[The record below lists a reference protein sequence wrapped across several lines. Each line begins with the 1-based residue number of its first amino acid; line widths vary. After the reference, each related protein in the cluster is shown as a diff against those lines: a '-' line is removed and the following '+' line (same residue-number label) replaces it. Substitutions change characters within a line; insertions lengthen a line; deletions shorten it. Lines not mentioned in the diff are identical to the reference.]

1 MNVNISG
8 YFIGPT
14 FSGCQ
19 KNSFLYPPKMDM
31 LNIQSE
37 GDWSHLQSPLP
48 LGPGVSDRGVRCD

>member
-19 KNSFLYPPKMDM
+19 KNSFLYLPKMDM

-37 GDWSHLQSPLP
+37 GRLVTFAVPSSTWT
-48 LGPGVSDRGVRCD
+48 RGVGQGGKV